1 MPLVPKKHIGL
12 IPKERNYLLDGSG
25 NKYDSSNVYGYFVSW
40 GLDMDIDIER
50 RTFVKLWK
58 NHKLPINQCI
68 TNDIVEPT
76 PKKRWNIAA
85 EMMRAE
91 FVSHRPDGSLT
102 IVTRLANDKYR
113 LTEQSYRDGDIRFK
127 KTNTLLF
134 APYDADGPFL
144 FTDPLANPD
153 VSTFVNNAYCHALT
167 HIAGDEAR
175 KCVVDCMVNHAFA
188 AIEVQKG
195 GSYYIDTKHTKLIVK
210 LCNFLSKLNIVLG
223 IKPAIKSSKGDIN
236 TYEFL
241 HGIMTYQIE
250 RSFRIKSAYY
260 KRVLTRSRINN
271 SLIGKYIHL
280 LQDMKKTYKYYT
292 DKYGLVAAYR
302 MITSDTNSII
312 ENLETKLARNLS
324 VGDITEE
331 M

>member
-1 MPLVPKKHIGL
+1 MPLIPKKHIGL
-12 IPKERNYLLDGSG
+12 VPKRNYLTDGNG
-25 NKYDSSNVYGYFVSW
+25 NRYDSSNSFGYFVSW
-40 GLDMDIDIER
+40 GMNMDINIER

-58 NHKLPINQCI
+58 QFHLPVSQCI
-68 TNDIVEPT
+68 TNDIIEPT

-113 LTEQSYRDGDIRFK
+113 ITEQSYRDNDIRFK

-153 VSTFVNNAYCHALT
+153 VSTFLNTTYNHALT

-195 GSYYIDTKHTKLIVK
+195 GSYYIDSKHASLIVK
-210 LCNFLSKLNIVLG
+210 LQSFLAKLGITLG
-223 IKPAIKSSKGDIN
+223 IKPAIKSRGGDIN
-236 TYEFL
+236 SYAFL
-241 HGIMTYQIE
+241 NGIMTYQIE

-271 SLIGKYIHL
+271 NLIGKYIGL

-312 ENLETKLARNLS
+312 ESLESKLARNLS

-331 M
+331 